1 MAAPDDAWVARYLD
15 HVRVEK
21 RLSARTQAVYTL
33 HLQDLLQ
40 RCQAQAL
47 TLVEVRDAHV
57 RRWLAQWRAQGR
69 EPRGMA
75 LVLSCWRG
83 LYAWLGRQGVIGH
96 NPVQGV
102 RPPKAG
108 QPLPKALGV
117 EDAVRLS
124 AFQTPMPAQASPLD
138 EALAARDRCMTELLY
153 GSGLRIAELLDL
165 DVRASTQSRGWLD
178 LQAGEAQV
186 LGKGSKWRTVPV
198 GGPAQDAV
206 RAWLVWRECWP
217 GLPADEP
224 ALFVGRGGRRLSAQA
239 ARLRLRA
246 RSVQAGL
253 AVPVHPHM
261 LRHSF
266 ATHVLQSSSDL
277 RAVQELLGHAQIST
291 TQVYTRLDFQHLTK
305 VYEAAHP
312 RATQRPAA
320 PTATE
325 PAAPE
330 NTDSRVSPL
339 ASKD

>member
-1 MAAPDDAWVARYLD
+1 MAATDDAWVERYLA

-21 RLSARTQAVYTL
+21 RLSARTQAIYTL

-40 RCQAQAL
+40 RCQEHSLGL
-47 TLVEVRDAHV
+47 TEVRDAHV

-69 EPRGMA
+69 QPRGMA

-83 LYAWLGRQGVIGH
+83 LYAWLGRQGAVGH

-117 EDAVRLS
+117 EDAVRLA
-124 AFQTPMPAQASPLD
+124 AFEPPVPTEASPLD

-186 LGKGSKWRTVPV
+186 LGKGNKWRSVPV
-198 GGPAQDAV
+198 GGPAQAAV
-206 RAWLVWRECWP
+206 RAWLAWRECWP
-217 GLPADEP
+217 GLPADEA
-224 ALFVGRGGRRLSAQA
+224 ALFVGRGGRRLSAQS

-291 TQVYTRLDFQHLTK
+291 TQVYTRLDFQHLAK

-320 PTATE
+320 PQTTE
-325 PAAPE
+325 SAPAASL
-330 NTDSRVSPL
+330 DDRVSPL